1 MVFKALKKYL
11 THTPTLAKSLEN
23 DELELYLTVTLF
35 FKVRIKASNNQV
47 KYEALI
53 RGLNLSS
60 IRLFKISDSKL
71 VVNQVLNQF
80 QAKEENMKAYLNK
93 IRTLLEIFREWQQT
107 HISRRKNQLADVLTK
122 LALSLPVEFVMST
135 RIEVVKSPSINEGL
149 SVLPVAFHD
158 DQMDSI
164 ITYLK
169 EKKLPK
175 DKFKD
180 EKQRLRVTRYL
191 MNGEIF
197 YKRDL
202 SMPYLRCI
210 LPEEAEYV

>member
-35 FKVRIKASNNQV
+35 FKVRINVSNNQA

-53 RGLNLSS
+53 GGLNLSS

-93 IRTLLEIFREWQQT
+93 IRTLLEIIREWQ
-107 HISRRKNQLADVLTK
+107 
-122 LALSLPVEFVMST
+122 
-135 RIEVVKSPSINEGL
+135 
-149 SVLPVAFHD
+149 
-158 DQMDSI
+158 
-164 ITYLK
+164 
-169 EKKLPK
+169 
-175 DKFKD
+175 
-180 EKQRLRVTRYL
+180 
-191 MNGEIF
+191 
-197 YKRDL
+197 
-202 SMPYLRCI
+202 
-210 LPEEAEYV
+210 

>member
-53 RGLNLSS
+53 GGLNLSS

-93 IRTLLEIFREWQQT
+93 IRTLLEIIREWQ
-107 HISRRKNQLADVLTK
+107 
-122 LALSLPVEFVMST
+122 
-135 RIEVVKSPSINEGL
+135 
-149 SVLPVAFHD
+149 
-158 DQMDSI
+158 
-164 ITYLK
+164 
-169 EKKLPK
+169 
-175 DKFKD
+175 
-180 EKQRLRVTRYL
+180 
-191 MNGEIF
+191 
-197 YKRDL
+197 
-202 SMPYLRCI
+202 
-210 LPEEAEYV
+210 